1 MKSVKIC
8 FFVLTLFAAA
18 IPAAWADS
26 VVLNTSED
34 ALRAA
39 MSTGGTVEIRVTSG
53 QVTLTQPIV
62 VQVNTTLMST
72 GIVTISGNNLTRLF
86 VVNPNVNFTIRNL
99 ALFSGRHTA
108 TNLNDGGI
116 ADTAGG
122 AIYNNGG
129 NLTLLNST
137 ISNHAVLGTPGAN
150 GTDGQTGTDAENG
163 GGAAGGAIFN
173 KLGTLTISNC
183 TLSAN
188 SVVGGTGGKGG
199 NGTRGVI
206 SNGGNGG
213 KGGTAGGAGV
223 YSQGGTLLIYNS
235 TFTNNVANGGVA
247 GVAGSGSGIGFNGQ
261 NGGSGAAVGG
271 GVATDAAYFIAS
283 GNTFV
288 TNVAAGAAG
297 LVGNPGANSNPGDR
311 GINGGEAFGGA
322 IYNRGVLLMTNC
334 TLVANSAV
342 GGAAGNGGAG
352 STQGFGSRG
361 GDGGDGGNA
370 TGGAIENTYRITLI
384 HSTLAGNKV
393 VGGAAGQGGAS
404 GGLPDPGNAGH
415 AGMENGGAIS
425 NEGEDISVANTI
437 LTGSVGGNLR
447 GLVTDLGGN
456 ISSDTTVLFT
466 QSTSRGSTDPGLTSL
481 ANNGG
486 PTWTMALLTNSPAV
500 DAAVVLYSTA
510 TDQRGT
516 NRLGAPDIGSFEFAL
531 TSTNLPG
538 STNTIPT
545 NTVVSITKASTN
557 TVQVRWQANTN
568 LVLQGLS
575 SLKTTNWLTLTN
587 LTISTQRGTFT
598 TTFSVSNGATR
609 FFRTK
614 SR

>member
-1 MKSVKIC
+1 MKSAKFC
-8 FFVLTLFAAA
+8 FFILTLFAAA
-18 IPAAWADS
+18 IPAVWADS

-53 QVTLTQPIV
+53 QVTLTEPIV

-86 VVNPNVNFTIRNL
+86 VVNPNVSFTIKNL
-99 ALFSGRHTA
+99 GLFSGRHTS

-137 ISNHAVLGTPGAN
+137 ISNHAVLGTPGAD

-183 TLSAN
+183 TLAAN

-213 KGGTAGGAGV
+213 KGGTAGGAAV

-247 GVAGSGSGIGFNGQ
+247 GVAGSGSGIGFTGQ

-297 LVGNPGANSNPGDR
+297 LVGNQGANSNPGDR
-311 GINGGEAFGGA
+311 GMNGGDAYGGA

-361 GDGGDGGNA
+361 GDGGDGGNG

-384 HSTLAGNKV
+384 HCTFAGNKV
-393 VGGAAGQGGAS
+393 LGGAAGQAGAS
-404 GGLPDPGNAGH
+404 GGLPDPGKPGRAGTQ
-415 AGMENGGAIS
+415 NGGAIS

-437 LTGSVGGNLR
+437 LTGSGGGNVR
-447 GLVTDLGGN
+447 GVLTDLGGN

-466 QSTSRGSTDPGLTSL
+466 QSTSRGGTDPGLTSL

-500 DAAVVLYSTA
+500 DAAVFFYSTA
-510 TDQRGT
+510 TDQRST
-516 NRLGAPDIGSFEFAL
+516 NRVGSPDIGAFEL
-531 TSTNLPG
+531 TQVAP
-538 STNTIPT
+538 TIPT
-545 NTVVSITKASTN
+545 NTVVSITKAGTN

-575 SLKTTNWLTLTN
+575 SLNSTNWVNLTN
-587 LTISTQRGTFT
+587 LTIRTQRGTFV
-598 TTFSVSNGATR
+598 TTFNTSSGPTR

-614 SR
+614 SK